1 MILNLNALSIEELE
15 EMLHSQSRLLE
26 ESTASFRSQVTISE
40 QDAKEYRI
48 KRHAFSESIL
58 AIKRALARKRST
70 EWVDE
75 EAKVRSKAQ
84 QLIARVHSGAKS
96 DGEWLAL
103 EEEIHLFFK
112 GLPHEMWIIADE
124 MFISDGAG
132 ELIYMIC
139 SGIRYTQTEV
149 KQHD

>member
-75 EAKVRSKAQ
+75 EANTHGYS
-84 QLIARVHSGAKS
+84 H
-96 DGEWLAL
+96 
-103 EEEIHLFFK
+103 
-112 GLPHEMWIIADE
+112 II
-124 MFISDGAG
+124 I
-132 ELIYMIC
+132 
-139 SGIRYTQTEV
+139 
-149 KQHD
+149 